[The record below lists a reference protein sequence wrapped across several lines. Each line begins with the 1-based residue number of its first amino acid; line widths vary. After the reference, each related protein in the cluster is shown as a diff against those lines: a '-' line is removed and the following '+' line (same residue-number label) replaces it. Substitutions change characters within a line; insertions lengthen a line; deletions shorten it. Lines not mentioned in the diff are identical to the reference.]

1 MLVGKGM
8 VLEAN
13 QYYLRRTKK
22 MSDNCPD
29 QLDIKLYN
37 AHKKNNNAVAFIA
50 DMVH

>member
-1 MLVGKGM
+1 MLVGM

-37 AHKKNNNAVAFIA
+37 VRKKNNNVVAFIA